1 MKVFLVD
8 LGTFK
13 KCLFKRSKIAP
24 LCISIETVEVA
35 FFVTGLETVQIQ
47 GVEISTGGST
57 ESNVRSF
64 KAFLTIYLSIITRNI

>member
-24 LCISIETVEVA
+24 LCISIETV
-35 FFVTGLETVQIQ
+35 VTGLETVQIQ

-64 KAFLTIYLSIITRNI
+64 KAFLTIYLSVITRNI